1 MRPLVPS
8 LLLALLVTPQSV
20 SSQPTL
26 ASLWP
31 NADGTRW
38 DYALS
43 VSDIIG
49 LNWTGPGSMRF
60 DGTTPTAG
68 GIAQVLVATHDT
80 PVAKSNAGPAN
91 AILAAVWRARP
102 DLRPALAAR
111 YGDVSAG
118 MGVWYPLLLHDG
130 YFMRTSAALQMWQEK
145 WDHPTWTYAT
155 ADLAL
160 GAQFTQQLIPEIA
173 DDVFLHGTVESIDAT
188 VVTPAATFAHA
199 VRMGY
204 WIDYGWSEG
213 VLPDGTPTGQ
223 FYRPSTVGHVHF
235 APDTG
240 PVEMHEEFIFY
251 SEIDCGN
258 DPCPPE
264 WKDQIGVVWQTIDVR
279 LTGSTVGVHART
291 FTQVKALYR

>member
-1 MRPLVPS
+1 MRPLVP
-8 LLLALLVTPQSV
+8 LLVLAAIAAPRPV

-26 ASLWP
+26 ESLWP
-31 NADGTRW
+31 NADGVRW
-38 DYALS
+38 DYS
-43 VSDIIG
+43 MSITDITG
-49 LNWTGPGSMRF
+49 LNWNGPGSMRF
-60 DGTTPTAG
+60 DGTVPTAG

-80 PVAKSNAGPAN
+80 PVLKSNARPAN

-118 MGVWYPLLLHDG
+118 MGIWYPILLHDG
-130 YFMRTSAALQMWQEK
+130 YFMRTSAALQMWQEE

-155 ADLAL
+155 ADLTL

-188 VVTPAATFAHA
+188 VMTPAATFAHA

-204 WIDYGWSEG
+204 WIDYGWSED
-213 VLPDGTPTGQ
+213 VLPDGTPTGR
-223 FYRPSTVGHVHF
+223 FYRSSTVGHVHF

-240 PVEMHEEFIFY
+240 PVEMHEEFILY
-251 SEIDCGN
+251 SEIDCGTEA
-258 DPCPPE
+258 CPPE
-264 WKDQIGVVWQTIDVR
+264 WEDQLGAPFQSIDMA
-279 LTGSTVGVHART
+279 LTASTVGVRAST
-291 FTQVKALYR
+291 FTQVKQLYR